1 MNESIDTMKTLLQKM
16 DAAINEE
23 HWAVVISLN
32 TALHQHFEQLHF
44 DVQPAT
50 IKQTCKNELI
60 QIYQAHQKLLQKCS
74 DLQNLNGQALSL
86 LRKQKAADTLYQQ
99 VQTHS

>member
-23 HWAVVISLN
+23 HWAAVVSLN
-32 TALHQHFEQLHF
+32 AALHGHFEQLHF
-44 DVQPAT
+44 DEQT
-50 IKQTCKNELI
+50 EEIKQSCKNELMQVY
-60 QIYQAHQKLLQKCS
+60 QIHQTLLQKCS
-74 DLQNLNGQALSL
+74 DLQNLNAQSISL
-86 LRKQKAADTLYQQ
+86 LRKQKVADTLYQQ